1 MAKLKLTLPPL
12 GYESDLTRPTRNV
25 RTVDRSTSITVP
37 SLQSKCDT
45 CKKDLTIK
53 VKDRGSGKYLKD
65 CTTCLAQKT
74 ASKRKRASSTP
85 FSIVHTAGTTKKMR
99 NTKYTPEAVRPSLSL
114 SSSETQQPAS
124 TLGPEHAPSPDTV
137 PMVQSATT
145 SDLEENSDD
154 AKVEL
159 VTERP
164 RGRRDPIMFR
174 KVSQQA
180 PQDDLLKRIRDR
192 RAEIKNNEASKESS
206 RVVVLKLPKE
216 KQIASM
222 IPKSAVDAFSYGS
235 NNKWKAL
242 PNFVDLDVEAS
253 DEEDSDDE
261 DPDDEDSDDADVIDL
276 DGDDEIL
283 RAAIRSWERT
293 DLSYG

>member
-216 KQIASM
+216 KVCSVCAETLPWKHF
-222 IPKSAVDAFSYGS
+222 PKLADCEHDPEVCSGCFLLWLKQQVESVTNILCPSSGCSHSITHEDARK
-235 NNKWKAL
+235 NA
-242 PNFVDLDVEAS
+242 PQDVFT
-253 DEEDSDDE
+253 
-261 DPDDEDSDDADVIDL
+261 
-276 DGDDEIL
+276 
-283 RAAIRSWERT
+283 R
-293 DLSYG
+293 